1 MGATSSIRLTTA
13 TYRSLEKPQIDGK
26 AHSNRDAISMLYSR
40 YFTCNL
46 RALPRNFICNSDKC
60 GI

>member
-13 TYRSLEKPQIDGK
+13 TYRSLDKPN
-26 AHSNRDAISMLYSR
+26 SNRDVLSMLCSR